1 MIALKIEPDRSPYM
15 VGIDGIDIED
25 ELHLMQAHVGGY
37 IDALRLKDG
46 GIMIVDEEFLNARLQ
61 KQHNRIASA
70 LYGAVIYGNVLIVGE
85 KGDMLTDVPT
95 KYFALLAFDMI

>member
-1 MIALKIEPDRSPYM
+1 MIALKIEPDRSPYL

-46 GIMIVDEEFLNARLQ
+46 GIMIVD
-61 KQHNRIASA
+61 
-70 LYGAVIYGNVLIVGE
+70 
-85 KGDMLTDVPT
+85 
-95 KYFALLAFDMI
+95 